1 MARSTAQARSATRE
15 TNDYSQI
22 LDDQAFLMQQ
32 VVSGDGMET
41 GTQVSVND
49 QRYGENRGRNY
60 DMPKPYQPGAAPTTH
75 MSAAPKSS
83 QDFQ

>member
-1 MARSTAQARSATRE
+1 
-15 TNDYSQI
+15 
-22 LDDQAFLMQQ
+22 
-32 VVSGDGMET
+32 MEI
-41 GTQVSVND
+41 GTQGSVND

-83 QDFQ
+83 